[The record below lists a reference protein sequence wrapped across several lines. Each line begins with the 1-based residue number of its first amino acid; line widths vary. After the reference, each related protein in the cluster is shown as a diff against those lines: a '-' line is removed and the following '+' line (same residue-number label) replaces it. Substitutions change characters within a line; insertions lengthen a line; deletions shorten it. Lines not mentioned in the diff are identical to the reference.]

1 MLIRIISPILRVFLL
16 LLDKLYQAK
25 RKSHTPLYPY
35 DKRRNTIS
43 LPPEVKKEIQH
54 LVVQGRKPEALK
66 KVANLTGASL
76 RISKDYIDDLAGVRG
91 ASQHSYRKRRKS

>member
-25 RKSHTPLYPY
+25 RKTHSPLYPY
-35 DKRRNTIS
+35 DKRTNTIS
-43 LPPEVKKEIQH
+43 LPPEVKQEIQH
-54 LVVQGRKPEALK
+54 LVMQGRRPEALK

-76 RISKDYIDDLAGVRG
+76 RISKDYIDDLAEV
-91 ASQHSYRKRRKS
+91 